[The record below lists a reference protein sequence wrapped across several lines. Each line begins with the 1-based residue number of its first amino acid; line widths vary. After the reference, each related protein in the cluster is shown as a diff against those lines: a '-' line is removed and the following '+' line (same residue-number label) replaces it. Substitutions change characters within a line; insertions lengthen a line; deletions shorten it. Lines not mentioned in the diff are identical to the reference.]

1 MLFLNSK
8 GMNHQYNQKHIQK
21 SSHILTDFHDEKI
34 WKNNYF
40 FNNEKFLHFIL
51 YQDAFEVAYLL
62 GWLDGVLWHKVHKG
76 HTAPEKLNQ
85 KL

>member
-1 MLFLNSK
+1 
-8 GMNHQYNQKHIQK
+8 MNHQYNQKHIQK

-62 GWLDGVLWHKVHKG
+62 GWLVGWMGFYGTRSIKDTLR
-76 HTAPEKLNQ
+76 Q
-85 KL
+85 KS